1 MANVTR
7 YDPFGSLAQFDPF
20 RGLDDL
26 FGNMVFRPVLA
37 PQRTEA
43 PLKIEVSEDD
53 RAYRVKAEVPGVK
66 KEDIKVSIDGNRVAI
81 STETKREVEEK
92 KGEKLIHSER
102 YYGKQYRAFMLD
114 QNVDEE
120 KAEARY
126 SDGILELVLPKKQ
139 GGGTRQLP
147 IK

>member
-1 MANVTR
+1 MANITR

-20 RGLDDL
+20 RNLQDL
-26 FGNMVFRPVLA
+26 FGGVVSRPVLSS
-37 PQRTEA
+37 QGTES

-53 RAYRVKAEVPGVK
+53 KAYRVKAEVPGIK
-66 KEDIKVSIDGNRVAI
+66 KEDIKVSIEGNRVAI

-92 KGEKLIHSER
+92 KGERVLHSER
-102 YYGKQYRAFMLD
+102 YYGRQYRAFILD

-126 SDGILELVLPKKQ
+126 SDGMLELILPKKQ
-139 GGGTRQLP
+139 GGTKQLP
-147 IK
+147 IR